1 MMLNLAG
8 PNLGYRDGYSTM
20 VDGGRLDLSIIED
33 RNAIWYLLKLDFA
46 LIFDR
51 RRKCN
56 LSKFL
61 TFFKFWISAQIF
73 QGGFLKNSWKELFFE
88 LRLLL
93 RAHECLWMPSDRYWI
108 LVVASRWSLVGTSVR
123 KLLAGTS
130 SRRLAEAKDR

>member
-20 VDGGRLDLSIIED
+20 VDGGRLDLSIIDD

-56 LSKFL
+56 LSK
-61 TFFKFWISAQIF
+61 I
-73 QGGFLKNSWKELFFE
+73 
-88 LRLLL
+88 
-93 RAHECLWMPSDRYWI
+93 
-108 LVVASRWSLVGTSVR
+108 
-123 KLLAGTS
+123 
-130 SRRLAEAKDR
+130 